1 MARLWSMTVDYL
13 TVSVG
18 DQLPILVKWETS
30 DSIRRLVAKYELTT
44 ERDDESGELSENLA
58 TPAPAIVGYVTE
70 LLQKAFPIDSVTAEG
85 SSLEFDLVKP
95 INAGDTVSVFGEV
108 VGKQENDGLRL
119 VECRIVIE
127 KETGGIAATAY
138 AVVSL

>member
-1 MARLWSMTVDYL
+1 M
-13 TVSVG
+13 
-18 DQLPILVKWETS
+18 
-30 DSIRRLVAKYELTT
+30 
-44 ERDDESGELSENLA
+44 
-58 TPAPAIVGYVTE
+58 
-70 LLQKAFPIDSVTAEG
+70 
-85 SSLEFDLVKP
+85 EFDLVKP